1 MLFVKLLIALA
12 ICLQLPVIALAHPG
26 RTDSSGGHTDH
37 DSGEYHYHHG
47 YPAHDHYD
55 MDGDGIPNCPYDSD
69 FQPNYAT
76 IKKDSPSDGEGS
88 LSPFDIELEEEL
100 ERLRKDKQ
108 NSSTYPTKPSIEIT
122 TYPKTTQSF
131 WDFASDKLISFGNLI
146 WDLLVALWNLV
157 CALFD
162 YFLGWACFFVICIII
177 GRIFR
182 KKK

>member
-55 MDGDGIPNCPYDSD
+55 MDGDGTVDCPYKFDD
-69 FQPNYAT
+69 KT
-76 IKKDSPSDGEGS
+76 GS
-88 LSPFDIELEEEL
+88 SSNETKSFDEQLEEEL
-100 ERLRKDKQ
+100 ERLRKEKQ

-131 WDFASDKLISFGNLI
+131 WDFASDKLISLGNLI

-162 YFLGWACFFVICIII
+162 YFLGWACFFVFCIII